1 MSTRIG
7 TIATRSARVA
17 LAIALFATLQAP
29 PAAAAEKCSL
39 QALEIPI
46 AMKGGRAVATIG
58 INGMQIPLTVDSGAF
73 FSMLTPA
80 VAQQLKL
87 KVGPLP
93 WGLRVGGLTGEADA
107 GLTNVKE
114 MELVGGKLPEVDF
127 IVGGN
132 EPGAGT
138 MGLLG
143 RNILAITDIE
153 YDLAHGAIRLMFPK
167 GDCGDMGMAYWAGD
181 KPVSELRLL
190 RDDSRSKLPPTQAVV
205 ELNGKKLRALFDSG
219 ATSLI
224 SLSAAKSL
232 GLTEATMKPAGR
244 AYGLGLGSAKSWIAQ
259 FDSFVV
265 GGEKTTDL
273 RALVVDFD
281 NMKEDML
288 LGIDFFLSHRIYI
301 SKSQRKMYFTY
312 NGGRVF
318 ALSEVAAAAEEAA
331 SAPELADADAYARR
345 GAGAASRRD
354 YRAALADLDRALEME
369 PGNAAVLVQRGEVH
383 EALRQGPEAIA
394 DYEAALKL
402 VPTQPD
408 ALLRRA
414 WFRESQRNRDGA
426 LLDIEALDRLLPSQ
440 AHQRLQLARLYE
452 RMGLQDRAIPQLD
465 QWIAARDQDIE
476 MAGALNSRCW
486 ARMLLNTGLDQALKD
501 CDKAIDFEP
510 DNASFRDSRAWV
522 RLRQGELKKALSD
535 FDRALKA
542 KDDLAWARYG
552 RGLVRSRLGKP
563 EDGEA
568 DLEAARKVLPTIDER
583 VKRWGLVAGS

>member
-1 MSTRIG
+1 MSL
-7 TIATRSARVA
+7 IAA
-17 LAIALFATLQAP
+17 LQAP

-46 AMKGGRAVATIG
+46 AMRGSRAVATVT
-58 INGMQIPLTVDSGAF
+58 INGTEVPLTVDSGAF
-73 FSMLTPA
+73 FSFLTPA

-87 KVGPLP
+87 RVGPLP
-93 WGLRVGGLTGEADA
+93 WGLRIEGLTGEVDA

-114 MELVGGKLPEVDF
+114 MNLVGGKLPDMDF

-138 MGLLG
+138 MGILG
-143 RNILAITDIE
+143 RNFLAITDIE

-167 GDCGDMGMAYWAGD
+167 GDCSDMGMAYWAAD

-190 RDDSRSKLPPTQAVV
+190 RDDSRSKLPAMQAVV
-205 ELNGKKLRALFDSG
+205 ELNGKKLRALFDTG
-219 ATSLI
+219 ASSLV

-232 GLTEATMKPAGR
+232 GIPETAMKPAGLSGG
-244 AYGLGLGSAKSWIAQ
+244 AGLGYAKRWTAA

-265 GGEKTTDL
+265 GGEKTSNV
-273 RALVVDFD
+273 RIPIVDFD
-281 NMKEDML
+281 GMKTDML
-288 LGIDFFLSHRIYI
+288 LGIDFFLSHRIYV

-318 ALSEVAAAAEEAA
+318 ALSEVAAAAEDGA

-345 GAGAASRRD
+345 GAGAASRHD

-383 EALRQGPEAIA
+383 EALHQGPEAIA
-394 DYEAALKL
+394 DYESALKL

-426 LLDIEALDRLLPSQ
+426 LLDIEALDRLLPPQ

-452 RMGLQDRAIPQLD
+452 RMGLQDRVIPQLD

-522 RLRQGELKKALSD
+522 RLRRGELNKALSD
-535 FDRALKA
+535 FDHALKV

-552 RGLVRSRLGKP
+552 RGLVRGRLGKP
-563 EDGEA
+563 GDGDA

-583 VKRWGLVAGS
+583 VKRWGLAANPG

>member
-1 MSTRIG
+1 M
-7 TIATRSARVA
+7 ATRSARVA

-29 PAAAAEKCSL
+29 PASAAEKCSVTS
-39 QALEIPI
+39 LEIPI
-46 AMKGGRAVATIG
+46 AMKGSRAVATVG
-58 INGMQIPLTVDSGAF
+58 INGTQVPLMVDSGAF
-73 FSMLTPA
+73 FSFLTPA
-80 VAQQLKL
+80 LAQQLKL
-87 KVGPLP
+87 RVGAHP
-93 WGLRVGGLTGEADA
+93 WGMRIEGWTGEVDA

-114 MELVGGKLPEVDF
+114 MELVGGKLPDMDF

-138 MGLLG
+138 MGILG

-167 GDCGDMGMAYWAGD
+167 GDCGEMGMAYWAGD
-181 KPVSELRLL
+181 QPVSELRLL
-190 RDDSRSKLPPTQAVV
+190 RDESRSKTPAIQAVV
-205 ELNGKKLRALFDSG
+205 ELNGTKMRALFDTG

-224 SLSAAKSL
+224 SLTAAKRL
-232 GLTEATMKPAGR
+232 GFTEATMKPAGLSGG
-244 AYGLGLGSAKSWIAQ
+244 AGLGYAKTWIAP
-259 FDSFVV
+259 FDSFTI
-265 GGEKTTDL
+265 GDETTRNL
-273 RALVVDFD
+273 RARVVDFD
-281 NMKEDML
+281 MRSEDMV

-318 ALSEVAAAAEEAA
+318 ALSEVADAGEGAA
-331 SAPELADADAYARR
+331 SEPELANADAYARR
-345 GAGAASRRD
+345 GAGAASRGD
-354 YRAALADLDRALEME
+354 FAAALADLDRALQME
-369 PGNAAVLVQRGEVH
+369 PANAAVLVQRGEVH
-383 EALRQGPEAIA
+383 EALHQGSAAIA

-402 VPTQPD
+402 EPTQPD

-426 LLDIEALDRLLPSQ
+426 LLDIEALDRMLPSQ

-465 QWIAARDQDIE
+465 RWIAARDQDIE
-476 MAGALNSRCW
+476 MAGALNDRCW
-486 ARMLLNTGLDQALKD
+486 ARMLLNTDLDKALKD

-522 RLRQGELKKALSD
+522 RLRQGELNKALSD

-542 KDDLAWARYG
+542 RDNLAWAHYG

-563 EDGEA
+563 EDGAA
-568 DLEAARKVLPTIDER
+568 DLEAARKLLPTIDER
-583 VKRWGLVAGS
+583 VKRWGLVVTPG